1 MSHKKINPQHDI
13 DELLNILAKL
23 RNTDSGCEWN
33 LAQDFNSIAAY
44 TIEEAYE
51 VAEAIENKDM
61 PALCDEL
68 GDLLYQVVYHSRL
81 AQEADAFNFSDVVA
95 AACDKAIR
103 RHPQVFAKAKI
114 ETVDDWALQK
124 QKENKADTKRS
135 ILGAVESNQPAMNR
149 AYQLQKKASS
159 VGFDW
164 DDLSAVVAKL
174 DEEIL
179 ELKDEIKPNNQQ
191 RIGEELGD
199 VLFSCIN
206 LARHLE
212 INPESSLRQTNK
224 RFYERFNYIEQHL
237 KGQGLRV
244 ETCSLAELDELWN
257 RAKKALSLSDDQNKV
272 T

>member
-1 MSHKKINPQHDI
+1 MSHKKITTQHDI
-13 DELLNILAKL
+13 DDLLNILATL
-23 RNTDSGCEWN
+23 RNTDTGCEWN
-33 LAQDFNSIAAY
+33 LAQDINSIAAY

-51 VAEAIENKDM
+51 VAEAIEQKDM

-68 GDLLYQVVYHSRL
+68 GDVLYQVVYHSRL
-81 AQEADAFNFSDVVA
+81 AQEADAFDFSDVVQ
-95 AACDKAIR
+95 AACNKAIR
-103 RHPQVFAKAKI
+103 RHPQVFSKAKT
-114 ETVDDWALQK
+114 ETVDDWELQK
-124 QKENKADTKRS
+124 QQEKNADAKRS

-179 ELKDEIKPNNQQ
+179 ELKDEITPNNQQ

-206 LARHLE
+206 LARHLKL
-212 INPESSLRQTNK
+212 NPESSLRQTNK
-224 RFYERFNYIEQHL
+224 RFYDRFCYIEQYL
-237 KGQGLRV
+237 KGQGRRV
-244 ETCSLAELDELWN
+244 ESCSLAELDDLWN
-257 RAKKALSLSDDQNKV
+257 QAKKACS
-272 T
+272 